1 MTRYTTRT
9 EAIDR
14 EIIEP
19 IAASA
24 ASAAEYD
31 IDAIADEVLGDHAAG
46 YACQVTPEQFGAVVA
61 EHELTTYQVDI
72 TSEDQHHLSND
83 DGDLILDDQGQ
94 PQWFTTLSV
103 QGYDGDEVA
112 GEISLTVSDQW
123 EPEVYR
129 VALDAA
135 GWTVLGEI
143 PETFT
148 PTLTVVRRL
157 R

>member
-9 EAIDR
+9 EAIEC
-14 EIIEP
+14 EIIAP
-19 IAASA
+19 IAAGD

-31 IDAIADEVLGDHAAG
+31 INAIADEVLGDHAAG
-46 YACQVTPEQFGAVVA
+46 YACQVTPEQFWAVVA
-61 EHELTTYQVDI
+61 EHELPTYQVDM
-72 TSEDQHHLSND
+72 TSEDQHHLSDD
-83 DGDLILDDQGQ
+83 DGDLILDDQGR
-94 PQWFTTLSV
+94 PVWFTTLSV

-123 EPEVYR
+123 EPEAYR
-129 VALDAA
+129 SALSAA

-148 PTLTVVRRL
+148 PTLTVVRRQ